1 MKPCCTWQFDKD
13 YQSTHQIGRVDLI
26 TWHKHPDI
34 QRAKDLLK
42 QGIWPKNCS
51 FCEEQE
57 KQENIQKVMDVI
69 NGLFA
74 YTVILPLLFMFAF
87 NISLT
92 KMFGFDKIDYVESLG
107 VVIVARVL
115 RGKK

>member
-1 MKPCCTWQFDKD
+1 MTVYLDPRGPAQEEAEELQK
-13 YQSTHQIGRVDLI
+13 QI
-26 TWHKHPDI
+26 
-34 QRAKDLLK
+34 
-42 QGIWPKNCS
+42 
-51 FCEEQE
+51 EEQE
-57 KQENIQKVMDVI
+57 KQENAQKVMDVI

-87 NISLT
+87 NFSLT
-92 KMFGFDKIDYVESLG
+92 KMFGFDKIGYVESLG